1 MSEDVSPPA
10 ASLHFR
16 ETGSAASDMPQ
27 APVLQSLLAYWQSKC
42 GPGDRLPGRRDLEPL
57 ELRGLLPN
65 IYLIDVLP
73 DRRFRI
79 RLPAEAHVEV
89 YGPGKFGRILDAI
102 FPPAEIGSASRR
114 ETVCPHV
121 TLPVGAGTSKQ
132 T

>member
-42 GPGDRLPGRRDLEPL
+42 GPGDRLPGRRDLDPL

-73 DRRFRI
+73 ARRFRL
-79 RLPAEAHVEV
+79 RLLGEAPVEV
-89 YGPGKFGRILDAI
+89 YGTGKVGRLIADL
-102 FPPAEIGSASRR
+102 FPPAVAAEFHRPYA
-114 ETVCPHV
+114 
-121 TLPVGAGTSKQ
+121 AGVHRHRAVIT
-132 T
+132 TGNAG

>member
-1 MSEDVSPPA
+1 MSEDALPAA
-10 ASLHFR
+10 ASLRFR

-42 GPGDRLPGRRDLEPL
+42 GPGGRLPGRRDLDPL

-79 RLPAEAHVEV
+79 RLLGEAHVEV
-89 YGPGKFGRILDAI
+89 YGTGKVGRIIDDI
-102 FPPAEIGSASRR
+102 FPPAVAAEFNR
-114 ETVCPHV
+114 
-121 TLPVGAGTSKQ
+121 L
-132 T
+132 